1 MILII
6 VFQDNR
12 DMETRMSKMIEA
24 LKARAEQQKN
34 RKQLTSE
41 EMRERIENSP
51 MMKKLR
57 EAKAKSKFNIEAKEE

>member
-1 MILII
+1 MTLTMISR
-6 VFQDNR
+6 DN
-12 DMETRMSKMIEA
+12 MMTGNKMLEA

-34 RKQLTSE
+34 RKQLTPE

>member
-1 MILII
+1 
-6 VFQDNR
+6 
-12 DMETRMSKMIEA
+12 METRMSKMIEA
-24 LKARAEQQKN
+24 LKARAEKAQN

-57 EAKAKSKFNIEAKEE
+57 EAKSKFNIEAKEE

>member
-1 MILII
+1 
-6 VFQDNR
+6 
-12 DMETRMSKMIEA
+12 MSKMIEA
-24 LKARAEQQKN
+24 LKARAEKQKN
-34 RKQLTSE
+34 RKQLTPE

>member
-12 DMETRMSKMIEA
+12 DMETRMSKMIKA
-24 LKARAEQQKN
+24 LKARAEKAQN

-57 EAKAKSKFNIEAKEE
+57 EAKSKFNIEAKEE